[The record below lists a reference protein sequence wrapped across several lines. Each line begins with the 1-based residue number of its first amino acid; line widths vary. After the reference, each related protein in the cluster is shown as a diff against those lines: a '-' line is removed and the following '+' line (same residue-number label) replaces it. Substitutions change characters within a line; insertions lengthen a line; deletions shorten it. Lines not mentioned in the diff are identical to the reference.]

1 MMRGGSLRVHLDDAF
16 LTGVMVEQSNKTEE
30 QFNNKNKGPK
40 SVDRQREKLQKKFG
54 VTTSNFSFPK
64 LVGNS

>member
-1 MMRGGSLRVHLDDAF
+1 MRGGSHTVYLEDAF

-40 SVDRQREKLQKKFG
+40 SVEKQREKLQKKFG

-64 LVGNS
+64 LVSHS